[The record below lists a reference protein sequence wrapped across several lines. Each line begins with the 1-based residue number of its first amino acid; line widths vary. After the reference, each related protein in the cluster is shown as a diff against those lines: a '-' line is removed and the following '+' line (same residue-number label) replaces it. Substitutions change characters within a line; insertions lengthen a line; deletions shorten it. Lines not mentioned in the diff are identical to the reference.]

1 MDSLNLE
8 KPDDVGNWLE
18 DRPTEW
24 AQVVAARVA
33 LRVFPILLGA
43 GGLSKE
49 TLEQSLQH
57 ELILRGFQCV
67 FLSWVSCSYSVRDPG
82 LFSQTARSAASAAA
96 DAGIEASELSSNVRP
111 ASGAVLSAANAAAAT
126 EAVNTLAIAAEKG
139 IETKPVDLHTR
150 SAAVAIEAALKAVA
164 DIEGG
169 QHLLSAT
176 VVADCQRLLESLK
189 PDELIRQPLWPE
201 NLRDDDSPSNQPAWL
216 VRAFETFAN
225 SEWSGTVACRLISQ
239 WYQALVPIEGDV
251 SNSAFGEEADLAI
264 ASQSAEF
271 WTATDDRNTGAIWEE
286 LEVLSQGG
294 TLEPRRKQ
302 ADDDPQ
308 DDETDPGGTPDD
320 PETDPK
326 DDKEPPAEINVA
338 VQFDQFA
345 RKDELGRKRFAEIL
359 AARIGEL
366 HVGGGPDGLAVNL
379 HAPWGA
385 GKTTVLY
392 FMKGFLE
399 AEELPEDKRW
409 VVIDFNA
416 WQHEHRR
423 PPWWPF
429 LETVK
434 SQLSDRLTAQKRRTR
449 AAEVRHA
456 WNEWKFKAEA
466 FPVFVV
472 LLVVAILLTLFLS
485 GSSDV
490 FKTVLG
496 AVGGVFTLLATVSLY
511 SRKAFFGS
519 EKSASL
525 YHDFASDPLEK
536 LSVLFRDMIEAADAP
551 VCIFIDDL
559 DRCQNDFVVEFLEGL
574 QTSFRHRKV
583 AYVVAADKFWIKT
596 SFEDKYSSF
605 CEKTADRT
613 QPLGYQ
619 FLEKIFQFNV
629 PLPGMAAWK
638 KRYLEARLGLMG
650 TGSGG
655 TGAGDLSFAGTGTG
669 TRNGTG
675 TGLGTGDAALPDEKV
690 EDLEV
695 ERLRGEIRSTQP
707 EGLTHET
714 VRMLSTGDGSANPA
728 FQAALALEYTTSA
741 AAQREAEHFLLQ
753 YLELLPDNP
762 RVIKRIINAF
772 GMSVATAILEQ
783 QALDY
788 DVLTRW
794 TILEQCYPAVADELT
809 GDPGLADQLLA
820 VDADGGEDLTNL
832 TDTLVAFCAKNMAVK
847 LLKSGE
853 VAVLTPQVIRRLTRG
868 FTGDEAD
875 AA

>member
-1 MDSLNLE
+1 MLQTFRALFIS
-8 KPDDVGNWLE
+8 
-18 DRPTEW
+18 
-24 AQVVAARVA
+24 RVA
-33 LRVFPILLGA
+33 CFLQKPELGSFA
-43 GGLSKE
+43 IYE
-49 TLEQSLQH
+49 
-57 ELILRGFQCV
+57 
-67 FLSWVSCSYSVRDPG
+67 
-82 LFSQTARSAASAAA
+82 AAASAVDRVSQSQSESAPVELVAGVAAAKAAAYAAHFEIASASSADIA
-96 DAGIEASELSSNVRP
+96 DAGRL
-111 ASGAVLSAANAAAAT
+111 AAQTFANSLGL
-126 EAVNTLAIAAEKG
+126 E
-139 IETKPVDLHTR
+139 H
-150 SAAVAIEAALKAVA
+150 EAALVLNS
-164 DIEGG
+164 I
-169 QHLLSAT
+169 S
-176 VVADCQRLLESLK
+176 ADCLRLLGDMAPSDLV
-189 PDELIRQPLWPE
+189 RQPLWFE
-201 NLRDDDSPSNQPAWL
+201 ELATSEFTANQPAWL

-239 WYQALVPIEGDV
+239 WYQDLVPIEGDV
-251 SNSAFGEEADLAI
+251 SNSAFGEEADLVI
-264 ASQSAEF
+264 ASQPAEF
-271 WTATDDRNTGAIWEE
+271 WTATDDRDTGAIWEDLE
-286 LEVLSQGG
+286 LLSRGG

-308 DDETDPGGTPDD
+308 DDETDADGTPDD

-366 HVGGGPDGLAVNL
+366 HGGGGPDGLAVNL

-399 AEELPEDKRW
+399 AEELPEGKRW

-434 SQLSDRLTAQKRRTR
+434 RQLSDRLTAQKRRTR

-466 FPVFVV
+466 FPIFVV

-596 SFEDKYSSF
+596 SFEDKYASF

-650 TGSGG
+650 TGSGD
-655 TGAGDLSFAGTGTG
+655 TGAGDLSFAGTG
-669 TRNGTG
+669 NGTG

-809 GDPGLADQLLA
+809 GDPALADQLLA
-820 VDADGGEDLTNL
+820 VDADGGEDLSNL